1 MPELRGATEGDLDA
15 IVWIAVAAF
24 RTDPTYTYRF
34 PYIDQYLDEY
44 TSFIRKRYKLL
55 LASPHVTVMVYEL
68 PTNEDASVAKPVA
81 YSVWP
86 PVMTPAASQVNPQS
100 LVQQPFAVPERVA
113 VVQADIDAAKE
124 RLFLG
129 PYGDAQVFLGLLAC
143 HPDYQR
149 RGAAKAL
156 LSWGIEKARSESKT
170 VTLFATPT
178 GSTLYR
184 RMGFH
189 DAEIFYTKVSG
200 DSAVLE
206 QKAMVLEFSTSK
218 DKA

>member
-1 MPELRGATEGDLDA
+1 MPGLRHATQGDLDA
-15 IVWIAVAAF
+15 IVWVAIAAF
-24 RTDPTYTYRF
+24 RTDPVYIYRF

-44 TSFIRKRYKLL
+44 TSFIRKRYQFL
-55 LASPHVTVMVYEL
+55 LASPQVTVMVYEV
-68 PTNEDASVAKPVA
+68 PSNEDASVYKLVA

-86 PVMTPAASQVNPQS
+86 PVITPAASQVNPQS
-100 LVQQPFAVPERVA
+100 LMQQPFAVPARVA
-113 VVQADIDAAKE
+113 VVQADMDAAKE

-149 RGAAKAL
+149 RGAGKAL
-156 LSWGIEKARSESKT
+156 LSWGVEKARSESKT

-178 GSTLYR
+178 GSHLYR
-184 RMGFH
+184 SLGFR
-189 DAEIFYTKVSG
+189 DAETFDTQVPG
-200 DSAVLE
+200 DSVVLE
-206 QKAMVLEFSTSK
+206 QKAMVLEFAAPS